1 MRRQYQIRFRL
12 PVEYRFP
19 LFPGYCFVRIELQW
33 HQIKGCPGV
42 SKLVKNTGSE
52 EPAHIADVV
61 IDAMK
66 ARERDGAIDLPNEKR
81 GRLATA

>member
-1 MRRQYQIRFRL
+1 
-12 PVEYRFP
+12 
-19 LFPGYCFVRIELQW
+19 VRIELQW

-52 EPAHIADVV
+52 EPAHIADTV

-66 ARERDGAIDLPNEKR
+66 ARQSVTAPSTCQMKKR
-81 GRLATA
+81 GRRTPRSATA